1 MYVSTII
8 FTIYN
13 FFKQSIID
21 RKENKLIK
29 EREITILK
37 QKIADLDL
45 TDTKAI
51 KEYKRSYFFPRT
63 KKDELSPD
71 AIETIE
77 LIDDIYKNQFIDSIQ
92 YFIFNIEYQF
102 LIKMYKK
109 SVAYQDTTR
118 NEVTKIIGGGI
129 EYLTYV
135 INIIIKIVRSFAK
148 FLLVLF
154 LLMVFIG
161 IVLATFIIITLFFSL
176 ITPFII
182 SFYKSPLPSFV
193 KVLIT
198 IIIIGL
204 IIVLEPKGKENIDD

>member
-1 MYVSTII
+1 MTNFFSIFNGDISSLESKINIILAVSTII

-154 LLMVFIG
+154 LLMVFISQ
-161 IVLATFIIITLFFSL
+161 VHN
-176 ITPFII
+176 P
-182 SFYKSPLPSFV
+182 V
-193 KVLIT
+193 
-198 IIIIGL
+198 
-204 IIVLEPKGKENIDD
+204 

>member
-1 MYVSTII
+1 MTNFFSIFNGDISSLESKINIILAVSTII

-92 YFIFNIEYQF
+92 YFIF
-102 LIKMYKK
+102 
-109 SVAYQDTTR
+109 
-118 NEVTKIIGGGI
+118 
-129 EYLTYV
+129 
-135 INIIIKIVRSFAK
+135 
-148 FLLVLF
+148 
-154 LLMVFIG
+154 
-161 IVLATFIIITLFFSL
+161 
-176 ITPFII
+176 
-182 SFYKSPLPSFV
+182 
-193 KVLIT
+193 
-198 IIIIGL
+198 
-204 IIVLEPKGKENIDD
+204 